1 MSLNA
6 IMSTANSGMQAAQT
20 GLRVVSDNI
29 ANVNTAGYVRK
40 TVSQSNLISN
50 GMGVG
55 VNIDAIKRATD
66 RFLQSASLNAVSDS
80 SRAQALATAMDSAQN
95 LFGDPSGDNSYFSTL
110 DDILSSFSKSA
121 DDPSSTLLR
130 SQALTRVDD
139 FLSESGRITSSLS
152 AMGKDADNRIST
164 DVDRVNDLLKQI
176 NGLNSDITRSK
187 VAGADATGSE
197 NVQSGLIDE
206 LSTLMNIQVSQRS
219 NGGVM
224 VRSTEGLSLAGD
236 GAAVVS
242 YQKSSTATGFLQVIQ
257 ANGTDTPVAL
267 KISSGELKGLMDL
280 RNTELPALTDQLGEF
295 VSRAAEELN
304 RASNAASSV
313 PAPTT
318 LTGRNTGLD
327 EATALDHFTG
337 KTTIAITD
345 SAGVI
350 QRRVDIDFDTGSMT
364 VNGAA
369 GPSFTNTDF
378 IAQLNTALGGQ
389 GTAGFSGGVLSLSA
403 TGTNG
408 VAIADDATTPS
419 SKAGKGFS
427 QFFGLNDIIQSK
439 GYSPYETG
447 LTASDPHG
455 FTSGD
460 VISLR
465 LTDVEGGRIRDVN
478 VAVPAGGTMQDL
490 LDSLNARNG
499 GVGVYGSFAL
509 DAKGQMSF
517 TSYNGSPVT
526 LSVVSDD
533 TERGTGGP
541 SITQLFGVGPT
552 ERATRGERFT
562 VNTVMEQDPTR
573 LPFAKLNLSAAAG
586 TPSLSVGDGQ
596 GALGLAKAGDT
607 TLKFSAA
614 GGSAATTT
622 SLLRYAADFGGLI
635 ARKAAAMESSKDSA
649 ASVALEVNTQRQ
661 SQEGVNLDEE
671 LINLT
676 TYQQAFNA
684 SARLIQAT
692 KDMFD
697 VLTNIVS

>member
-66 RFLQSASLNAVSDS
+66 RFLQSASLNAVSES

-130 SQALTRVDD
+130 TQALTRVDD

-164 DVDRVNDLLKQI
+164 DIDRVNELLKQI
-176 NGLNSDITRSK
+176 NGLNADITRSQ

-219 NGGVM
+219 NGGVV

-313 PAPTT
+313 PAPAA
-318 LTGRNTGLD
+318 LSGRNTGLD

-345 SAGVI
+345 SSGVI
-350 QRRVDIDFDTGSMT
+350 QRRVEIDFDAGSMT

-369 GPSFTNTDF
+369 GPSFNNTDF

-389 GTAGFSGGVLSLSA
+389 GTAGFAGGILSLSA
-403 TGTNG
+403 AGTGG
-408 VAIADDATTPS
+408 VAIADDPTNPS

-427 QFFGLNDIIQSK
+427 HFFGLNDIIQSN

-447 LTASDPHG
+447 LTAADPHG
-455 FTSGD
+455 FTTGD

-478 VAVPAGGTMQDL
+478 VTIPAGGTMQDL

-499 GVGVYGSFAL
+499 GVGVYGSFSL
-509 DAKGQMSF
+509 DPKGQMSF
-517 TSYNGSPVT
+517 TSNNGSPVT
-526 LSVVSDD
+526 LSVVSDG
-533 TERGTGGP
+533 TARGTGGP
-541 SITQLFGVGPT
+541 SITELFGVGPT
-552 ERATRGERFT
+552 ERATRGERFS
-562 VNTVMEQDPTR
+562 VNQAMEQNPNR
-573 LPFAKLNLSAAAG
+573 LPFAKLNLLAAAG
-586 TPSLSVGDGQ
+586 TTSLSVGDGQ

-614 GGSAATTT
+614 GGSAAATT

-635 ARKAAAMESSKDSA
+635 ARKAAAAESAKDSS

-697 VLTNIVS
+697 VLTNIV

>member
-40 TVSQSNLISN
+40 TISQSNLISN

-66 RFLQSASLNAVSDS
+66 RFLQSASLNAVSES
-80 SRAQALATAMDSAQN
+80 SRSQALATAMDSAQN

-130 SQALTRVDD
+130 TQALTRVDD

-164 DVDRVNDLLKQI
+164 DIDRVNELLKQI

-206 LSTLMNIQVSQRS
+206 LSTLMNIQVSQRT
-219 NGGVM
+219 NGGVV

-313 PAPTT
+313 PAPAA
-318 LTGRNTGLD
+318 LNGRNTGLD

-345 SAGVI
+345 SSGVI
-350 QRRVDIDFDTGSMT
+350 QRRVEVDFDTGSMT

-389 GTAGFSGGVLSLSA
+389 GTAGFAGGILSLSA

-408 VAIADDATTPS
+408 VAIADDPTNPS

-427 QFFGLNDIIQSK
+427 HYFGLNDIIQSN

-447 LTASDPHG
+447 LTAADPHG
-455 FTSGD
+455 FTTGD

-478 VAVPAGGTMQDL
+478 VAIPAGGTMQDL

-499 GVGVYGSFAL
+499 GVGVYGSFSL
-509 DAKGQMSF
+509 DPKGQMSF
-517 TSYNGSPVT
+517 TSSNGSPVT
-526 LSVVSDD
+526 LSVVSDG
-533 TERGTGGP
+533 TARGTGGP
-541 SITQLFGVGPT
+541 SITELFGVGPT
-552 ERATRGERFT
+552 ERATRGERFS
-562 VNTVMEQDPTR
+562 VNPVMEQNPSR

-586 TPSLSVGDGQ
+586 TTSLSVGDGQ

-614 GGSAATTT
+614 GGSAAATT

-635 ARKAAAMESSKDSA
+635 ARKAAAAESAKDSS

-697 VLTNIVS
+697 VLTNMTR